1 MLLPLQDYWQR
12 IVMFNK
18 KYLYIGIG
26 VLLILL
32 IGKKVSALNLIKQFE
47 GLKLTSYP
55 DSGGIYTIGF
65 GNTINKDTGQ
75 AIKQGDKI
83 DLATAERWLKID
95 VAEREKKIKALI
107 QVPINEN
114 MKAAL
119 VSLAYN
125 IGTGAFASSTLL
137 RLLNSGADKKLVADQ
152 FLRWNKVQ
160 GKEVKGLTNR
170 RKLEQELFLK

>member
-1 MLLPLQDYWQR
+1 
-12 IVMFNK
+12 MFNK
-18 KYLYIGIG
+18 RYLYIGIG

-32 IGKKVSALNLIKQFE
+32 IGKKVSAINLIKQFE

-55 DSGGIYTIGF
+55 DTGGIYTIGF

-83 DLATAERWLKID
+83 DLATAERWLKLD

-107 QVPINEN
+107 KVPINEN

-125 IGTGAFASSTLL
+125 IGNGAFASSTLL

>member
-1 MLLPLQDYWQR
+1 MS
-12 IVMFNK
+12 NK
-18 KYLYIGIG
+18 RKIYIGIA

-32 IGKKVSALNLIKQFE
+32 FGKKVSAFNLIKKFE
-47 GLKLTSYP
+47 GLELTSYP
-55 DSGGIYTIGF
+55 DTGGIWTIGF
-65 GNTINKDTGQ
+65 GSTINKDTGQ

-83 DLATAERWLKID
+83 DLATAERWLKQDI
-95 VAEREKKIKALI
+95 AERERKIKGLI
-107 QVPINEN
+107 KVPVTAN

-125 IGTGAFASSTLL
+125 IGIGAFASSTLL

-170 RKLEQELFLK
+170 RKLERELFLK

>member
-1 MLLPLQDYWQR
+1 MS
-12 IVMFNK
+12 NK
-18 KYLYIGIG
+18 RKIYIGIA

-32 IGKKVSALNLIKQFE
+32 FGKKVSAFNLIKKFE
-47 GLKLTSYP
+47 GLELTSYP
-55 DSGGIYTIGF
+55 DTGGIWTIGF
-65 GNTINKDTGQ
+65 GSTINKDTGQ
-75 AIKQGDKI
+75 AIKPGDKI
-83 DLATAERWLKID
+83 DVATAERWLKKDI
-95 VAEREKKIKALI
+95 AEREKKIKGLI
-107 QVPINEN
+107 KVPVTAN

-137 RLLNSGADKKLVADQ
+137 RLLNSGADKKMVADQ

-170 RKLEQELFLK
+170 RKLERELFLK

>member
-1 MLLPLQDYWQR
+1 MTY
-12 IVMFNK
+12 NK
-18 KYLYIGIG
+18 KIYIGIA

-32 IGKKVSALNLIKQFE
+32 FGKKVSAFNLIKKFE
-47 GLKLTSYP
+47 GLELTSYP
-55 DSGGIYTIGF
+55 DTGGIWTIGF
-65 GNTINKDTGQ
+65 GSTINKDTGQ

-83 DLATAERWLKID
+83 DVATAERWLKQDI
-95 VAEREKKIKALI
+95 AEREKKIKGLI
-107 QVPINEN
+107 KVPVTAN

-137 RLLNSGADKKLVADQ
+137 RLLNSGADKKQVADQ

-170 RKLEQELFLK
+170 RKLERELFLK

>member
-1 MLLPLQDYWQR
+1 MS
-12 IVMFNK
+12 NK
-18 KYLYIGIG
+18 RKIYIGIA
-26 VLLILL
+26 VILILL
-32 IGKKVSALNLIKQFE
+32 FGKKVSAFNLIKKFE
-47 GLKLTSYP
+47 GLELTSYP
-55 DSGGIYTIGF
+55 DTGGIWTIGF
-65 GNTINKDTGQ
+65 GSTINKDTGQ

-83 DLATAERWLKID
+83 DVATAERWLKQDI
-95 VAEREKKIKALI
+95 AEREKKIKGLI
-107 QVPINEN
+107 KVPVTAN

-170 RKLEQELFLK
+170 RKLERELFLK

>member
-1 MLLPLQDYWQR
+1 MS
-12 IVMFNK
+12 NK
-18 KYLYIGIG
+18 RKIYIGLA

-32 IGKKVSALNLIKQFE
+32 FGKKVSALNIIKKFE
-47 GLKLTSYP
+47 GLELTAYP
-55 DSGGIYTIGF
+55 DTGNIWTIGF
-65 GNTINKDTGQ
+65 GSTINKDTGQ

-83 DLATAERWLKID
+83 DLATAERWLKMD
-95 VAEREKKIKALI
+95 VAERQKRIKALI
-107 QVPINEN
+107 KVPVTAN
-114 MKAAL
+114 MLAAMT
-119 VSLAYN
+119 SLAYN

-170 RKLEQELFLK
+170 RKLERELFLK

>member
-1 MLLPLQDYWQR
+1 M
-12 IVMFNK
+12 MSNK
-18 KYLYIGIG
+18 KKIYIGIA

-32 IGKKVSALNLIKQFE
+32 FGKKVSAFNLIKKFE
-47 GLKLTSYP
+47 GLELTSYP
-55 DSGGIYTIGF
+55 DTGGIWTIGF
-65 GNTINKDTGQ
+65 GSTINKDTGQ

-83 DLATAERWLKID
+83 DVATAERWLKQDI
-95 VAEREKKIKALI
+95 AEREKKINGLI
-107 QVPINEN
+107 KVPVTAN

-170 RKLEQELFLK
+170 RKLERELFLK

>member
-1 MLLPLQDYWQR
+1 
-12 IVMFNK
+12 MFNK

>member
-1 MLLPLQDYWQR
+1 MSNNR
-12 IVMFNK
+12 KI
-18 KYLYIGIG
+18 YIGIA

-32 IGKKVSALNLIKQFE
+32 FGKKVSAFNLIKKFE
-47 GLKLTSYP
+47 GLELTSYP
-55 DSGGIYTIGF
+55 DTGGIWTIGF
-65 GNTINKDTGQ
+65 GSTINKDTGQ

-83 DLATAERWLKID
+83 DVSTAERWLKQDI
-95 VAEREKKIKALI
+95 AEREKKIKGLI
-107 QVPINEN
+107 KVPVTAN

-170 RKLEQELFLK
+170 RKLERELFLKQYIGS

>member
-1 MLLPLQDYWQR
+1 MS
-12 IVMFNK
+12 NK
-18 KYLYIGIG
+18 RKIYIGIA

-32 IGKKVSALNLIKQFE
+32 FGKKVSAFNLIKKFE
-47 GLKLTSYP
+47 GLELTSYP
-55 DSGGIYTIGF
+55 DTGGIWTIGF
-65 GNTINKDTGQ
+65 GSTINKDTGQ

-83 DLATAERWLKID
+83 DVATAERWLKQDI
-95 VAEREKKIKALI
+95 AEREKRIQGLIK
-107 QVPINEN
+107 VPVTAN

-170 RKLEQELFLK
+170 RKLERELFLK

>member
-1 MLLPLQDYWQR
+1 M
-12 IVMFNK
+12 MSNK
-18 KYLYIGIG
+18 RKIYIGIA
-26 VLLILL
+26 VILILL
-32 IGKKVSALNLIKQFE
+32 FGKKVSAFNLIKKFE
-47 GLKLTSYP
+47 GLELTSYP
-55 DSGGIYTIGF
+55 DTGGIWTIGF
-65 GNTINKDTGQ
+65 GSTINKDTGQ
-75 AIKQGDKI
+75 LIKQGDKI
-83 DLATAERWLKID
+83 DVATAERWLKQDI
-95 VAEREKKIKALI
+95 AEREKKINGLI
-107 QVPINEN
+107 KVPVTAN

-170 RKLEQELFLK
+170 RKLERELFLK